1 MTRHSKEVVQYSTAS
16 VSLFSGI
23 ALTFLSFF
31 LNEHKIPSEVLWYV
45 SQTLVYAGSVFGI
58 TTYINT
64 KFGEIKSLLSAH
76 GDSNDNKLDK
86 AKS

>member
-45 SQTLVYAGSVFGI
+45 S
-58 TTYINT
+58 
-64 KFGEIKSLLSAH
+64 
-76 GDSNDNKLDK
+76 
-86 AKS
+86 